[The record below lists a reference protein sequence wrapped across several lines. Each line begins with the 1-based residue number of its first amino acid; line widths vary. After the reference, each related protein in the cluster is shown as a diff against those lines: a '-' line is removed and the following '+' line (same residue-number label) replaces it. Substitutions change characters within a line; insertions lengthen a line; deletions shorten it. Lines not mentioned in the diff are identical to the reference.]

1 MKREKRRWFIKRMY
15 DARKKHERMA
25 EHTRRMEKRHRISKW
40 MHDIREGAEEVRS
53 RDKEYQRMILNR
65 WAEMNGYAKKDMS
78 EGGRVE
84 QNE

>member
-1 MKREKRRWFIKRMY
+1 
-15 DARKKHERMA
+15 
-25 EHTRRMEKRHRISKW
+25 

-53 RDKEYQRMILNR
+53 RDKEYQSMILNR

-84 QNE
+84 QNEWVMVMQLSI

>member
-15 DARKKHERMA
+15 DVRKKHERMG
-25 EHTRRMEKRHRISKW
+25 EHTRRMEKRHRISTW
-40 MHDIREGAEEVRS
+40 MHEIREGAEEVRS
-53 RDKEYQRMILNR
+53 GDREYQRTILKR
-65 WAEMNGYAKKDMS
+65 WAEMNGYAAKDMS